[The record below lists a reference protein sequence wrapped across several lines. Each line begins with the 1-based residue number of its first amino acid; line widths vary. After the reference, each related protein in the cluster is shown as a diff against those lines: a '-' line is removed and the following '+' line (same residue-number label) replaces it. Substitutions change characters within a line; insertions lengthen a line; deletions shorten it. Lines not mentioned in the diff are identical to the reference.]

1 VSRRHHAELEPDR
14 LRLQFLAK
22 EKALAEQLREKDLF
36 GHLEEQ
42 VATVFGRKLALSIEI
57 VENGGAPE
65 GEVPVQPAAE
75 QGVGERAKQDPL
87 VQRFVETFQGEVEDV
102 TSIHRSQPQ

>member
-1 VSRRHHAELEPDR
+1 VSRRHHAEVEPDR
-14 LRLQFLAK
+14 LRLQFLST

-42 VATVFGRKLALSIEI
+42 VAVVFGRKLSLSIEV
-57 VENGGAPE
+57 VENGSGPE
-65 GEVPVQPAAE
+65 GEAPAIPSADP
-75 QGVGERAKQDPL
+75 GASERAKQDPL